1 MGPFKEMLNSKEL
14 MGYQVL
20 IISIL
25 SSIVVMII
33 GFSCRKICG
42 FLKYWITVLNNKLKT
57 YFRHKKGKYK
67 AREFIDLENKINLN
81 KPLNRK
87 EKRIKKVYDE
97 QISDIKIKM

>member
-1 MGPFKEMLNSKEL
+1 MESFKKMLNSKEL

-25 SSIVVMII
+25 SMVI
-33 GFSCRKICG
+33 GFIGRKICV
-42 FLKYWITVLNNKLKT
+42 FLKCWVSIIKNKLKT

-87 EKRIKKVYDE
+87 EKRMKKVYDE
-97 QISDIKIKM
+97 QISDIKIKL

>member
-1 MGPFKEMLNSKEL
+1 MGSFKEMLNSKEL

-25 SSIVVMII
+25 AMLI
-33 GFSCRKICG
+33 GFIGRKICV
-42 FLKYWITVLNNKLKT
+42 FLKYWVGILKNKLKT

-67 AREFIDLENKINLN
+67 AREFIDLENKINSN

-87 EKRIKKVYDE
+87 EKRMKRVYDE
-97 QISDIKIKM
+97 QISDIKIKL